1 MSRKYIDD
9 NDVRLYSI
17 WTGMNKRCN
26 NPNCK
31 DYRWYGGKGVKV
43 CDEWKDYLKF
53 REWSL
58 EHGYRIGL
66 TIDRIDNSKGYEP
79 SNCQW
84 LTQSENSKKMQRN
97 HKGKVILSYNG
108 ETHKLADWARILH
121 INESTLTYQLRRG
134 WSVER
139 ALTEGV
145 HI

>member
-17 WTGMNKRCN
+17 WKGMNKRCN
-26 NPNCK
+26 NPNAV
-31 DYRWYGGKGVKV
+31 DYKWYGGKGVKV

-58 EHGYRIGL
+58 EHGYIIGL

-84 LTQSENSKKMQRN
+84 LTQSENSKKRQRE
-97 HKGKVILSYNG
+97 GKIQVIEYRG
-108 ETHKLADWARILH
+108 EKHGLRDWSIITGINQTTLQARI
-121 INESTLTYQLRRG
+121 RRG
-134 WSVER
+134 WSIER
-139 ALTEGV
+139 TLTEGV
-145 HI
+145 YI

>member
-1 MSRKYIDD
+1 MSRKYIDEQ
-9 NDVRLYSI
+9 DVRIYSI
-17 WTGMNKRCN
+17 WKGMNKRCN

-31 DYRWYGGKGVKV
+31 DYRWYGGNGVKV
-43 CDEWKDYLKF
+43 CAEWKDYLKF

-58 EHGYRIGL
+58 GHGYRIGL

-108 ETHKLADWARILH
+108 ETHKLADWSRI
-121 INESTLTYQLRRG
+121 
-134 WSVER
+134 
-139 ALTEGV
+139 
-145 HI
+145 